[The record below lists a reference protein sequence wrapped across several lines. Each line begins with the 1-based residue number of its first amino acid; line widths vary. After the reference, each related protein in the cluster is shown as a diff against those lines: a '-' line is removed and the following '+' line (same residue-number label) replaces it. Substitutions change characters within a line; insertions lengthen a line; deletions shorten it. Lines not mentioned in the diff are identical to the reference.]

1 MTTSNQPLG
10 DKTVLVECDDDFFL
24 VELVYI
30 DGFEVPARCFSEAQL
45 AEWQKDIRAEYESD
59 AMGQRTASLGLPRW
73 LVHHHCQSAITPLWA
88 CLAWLKGF
96 DDQSQWRAA

>member
-1 MTTSNQPLG
+1 MSG
-10 DKTVLVECDDDFFL
+10 K
-24 VELVYI
+24 
-30 DGFEVPARCFSEAQL
+30 
-45 AEWQKDIRAEYESD
+45 RAFY

>member
-1 MTTSNQPLG
+1 VTTSNQPLG

-45 AEWQKDIRAEYESD
+45 AEWSKDIRAEYESD
-59 AMGQRTASLGLPRW
+59 LAEREECAREEASE
-73 LVHHHCQSAITPLWA
+73 
-88 CLAWLKGF
+88 
-96 DDQSQWRAA
+96 RAAWAREEA